1 VVSDGEGEGIPMM
14 LRVMAAASAPL
25 LISVG
30 GSRCVRLGG
39 SSSASGTPV
48 TLGARDGSTIIVPES
63 EAGWLGRAIL
73 LENTWED
80 SVVGGG
86 EEVGDAEELGRDEVA
101 WVVGAGVAVTV
112 DGSVARG
119 GAPATIPCDVGT
131 AKAVEEDDEVVLV
144 KVWLDFFGL
153 FGLLGLLGLFGLD
166 GGLEL

>member
-1 VVSDGEGEGIPMM
+1 MM

-25 LISVG
+25 LINVG
-30 GSRCVRLGG
+30 GSGRVRLGE
-39 SSSASGTPV
+39 SSSPTGMPV
-48 TLGARDGSTIIVPES
+48 TLGARDGSIVIVPE
-63 EAGWLGRAIL
+63 ADWLGRAIL

-153 FGLLGLLGLFGLD
+153 FGLLGLFGLD